1 MAKVLR
7 VGAQGEDVTDLQT
20 DLAAM
25 SIECDID
32 GIFGPKTE
40 RAVKHFQ
47 AAFGLDSDGVAGPK
61 TLKLLEE
68 EVAKVEANNAAAGGA
83 NT

>member
-68 EVAKVEANNAAAGGA
+68 EVAKVEANNAKAGDA
-83 NT
+83 NA